1 MVASTCLE
9 FWDTR
14 GLCWL
19 QHCQCAPLTGAVT
32 QAYTACK
39 QSCNHPHFCVGLIC
53 RCRSIVGLQVHVLPT
68 VQGSVLVFCC
78 NTPCVCLLQLCS
90 STDNHT
96 GLSLRPLR
104 CGGLAGIVVTTVGE
118 VCPLHIVCV
127 QAWTLRADVHPLVS
141 IACTGKSTGA
151 AHGML
156 QLCQCCYRAAASC

>member
-1 MVASTCLE
+1 M
-9 FWDTR
+9 
-14 GLCWL
+14 CWL

-90 STDNHT
+90 STDHHT

-118 VCPLHIVCV
+118 VCPLHIVCGPGLGLACRCTSSCQHCV
-127 QAWTLRADVHPLVS
+127 HWEKHWCCAWHASAVSVLLQSSCQLLVVY
-141 IACTGKSTGA
+141 GNVW
-151 AHGML
+151 L
-156 QLCQCCYRAAASC
+156 P